1 MNHYVRLFTT
11 APVDY
16 DYGHTHESIDER
28 GTFDAGTRGVL
39 EVRTVFTEAT
49 RAEGQIARYSSG
61 LYATWTEET
70 AIEEMK
76 YPYLQVRGL

>member
-16 DYGHTHESIDER
+16 DYGHTHESKAT
-28 GTFDAGTRGVL
+28 GTFDAGKRGDL
-39 EVRTVFTEAT
+39 EVRTVFVEAS
-49 RAEGQIARYSSG
+49 RADSQAVRYSSG
-61 LYATWTEET
+61 LYATWTEEQ

-76 YPYLQVRGL
+76 YPYLRLAI